1 MYGRIAVDEYSSMGA
16 NMHLALRY
24 LALLLIPLAASCSST
39 NGLLK
44 RSVALEQAPKTK
56 PVTSKPVH
64 NNDDAQDGAFHI
76 VGKGETLEHICDVYG
91 LDIAKVAKINKIM
104 PPYKL
109 KVGETIF
116 LPAIALLEDDSFSR
130 RKQVAGSFDK
140 PAGSTSRYAAISSL
154 GGILKGKRDPSVPTL
169 KFPVPNGMLSS
180 PFGYRWGRFHQGLDI
195 AAPLG
200 SPVLACAD
208 GRVIFT
214 GSRKG
219 FRRYGNT
226 VLIDH
231 GSGVYTYYAH
241 LHDIQV
247 KKNQRVKSGQRI
259 ATVGNTGRSTG
270 PHLHLEVRVA
280 NTMYNPLAYFSP
292 AEMTRIMIAKRFTE
306 SPMGPVRA
314 QWAIPDLLTANQ

>member
-1 MYGRIAVDEYSSMGA
+1 
-16 NMHLALRY
+16 MHPALRY
-24 LALLLIPLAASCSST
+24 LALFLIPLAASCSST

-44 RSVALEQAPKTK
+44 RSVSLEQQSKPK
-56 PVTSKPVH
+56 PVSSQTVR
-64 NNDDAQDGAFHI
+64 NTDDAQDGAFHI
-76 VGKGETLEHICDVYG
+76 VGQGETLQHICDVYG
-91 LDIAKVAKINKIM
+91 LDIAKVARMNKVM

-116 LPAIALLEDDSFSR
+116 LPAMALVKDESIG
-130 RKQVAGSFDK
+130 KQKTGGGFDK
-140 PAGSTSRYAAISSL
+140 PAGSTSRNTTISNL
-154 GGILKGKRDPSVPTL
+154 GWMLKGKLDPSVPAL
-169 KFPVPNGMLSS
+169 KFPVPHGVLSS
-180 PFGYRWGRFHQGLDI
+180 PFGYRWGRFHKGLDI

-200 SPVLACAD
+200 SSVLACAE
-208 GRVIFT
+208 GRVLFT

-226 VLIDH
+226 VLLDH
-231 GSGVYTYYAH
+231 GRGVYTYYAH
-241 LHDIQV
+241 LNDILV
-247 KKNQRVKSGQRI
+247 KKNQKVKRGQRI
-259 ATVGNTGRSTG
+259 AMVGNTGRSTG

-292 AEMTRIMIAKRFTE
+292 TELTGSMIAKRFSE

>member
-1 MYGRIAVDEYSSMGA
+1 
-16 NMHLALRY
+16 MHSGLKY
-24 LALLLIPLAASCSST
+24 LAILIIPLAASCSST

-44 RSVALEQAPKTK
+44 RSVALEQH
-56 PVTSKPVH
+56 SKPQPAPSETVSH
-64 NNDDAQDGAFHI
+64 SSEAEDGAFHI
-76 VGKGETLEHICDVYG
+76 VGQGETLAHICDVYG
-91 LDIAKVAKINKIM
+91 LDIGKVAKMNKIM

-116 LPAIALLEDDSFSR
+116 LPATALLKDAPSDSQ
-130 RKQVAGSFDK
+130 KTAGRFDK
-140 PAGSTSRYAAISSL
+140 PAGSTGRRVMTSSL
-154 GGILKGKRDPSVPTL
+154 GGALMGKRDPAVPTL
-169 KFPVPNGMLSS
+169 KFPVPHGILSS

-208 GRVIFT
+208 GRVLFT

-226 VLIDH
+226 VLLDH
-231 GSGVYTYYAH
+231 GRGVYTYYAH
-241 LHDIQV
+241 LNDIVV
-247 KKNQRVKSGQRI
+247 KKNQKVKRGQRI
-259 ATVGNTGRSTG
+259 ASVGNTGRSTG
-270 PHLHLEVRVA
+270 PHLHLEVRVV

-292 AEMTRIMIAKRFTE
+292 SELTGSMITKRFTE